1 MPISMNVISLI
12 YRAHESQKLARNDP
26 VKISIFD
33 LLVMLVLFRV
43 ERFEVVPAETN
54 SFLEALKAVQ
64 NGAFVIA
71 LAL

>member
-1 MPISMNVISLI
+1 MNVISLI
-12 YRAHESQKLARNDP
+12 NGPHESQKLARNDP
-26 VKISIFD
+26 VKISILD

-43 ERFEVVPAETN
+43 ERLEVVPAETN
-54 SFLEALKAVQ
+54 PFLETLKAVQ